1 MPFSHHEIDSTK
13 IRLQL
18 EAMVSKSKSETITIT
33 ETEKEYSCSEFDL
46 HDIRREKAF
55 EMVLQ
60 SLGRKKRVDDGVSS
74 LDQIMPSSLFKEENA
89 HGSSPR
95 VSLLT
100 QRSGDLHQQWHDEL
114 RKKKVI
120 E

>member
-1 MPFSHHEIDSTK
+1 MPFSCHEIDSPQ
-13 IRLQL
+13 IRLQSQAL
-18 EAMVSKSKSETITIT
+18 TSASKSETTTIT
-33 ETEKEYSCSEFDL
+33 ETEKLDL
-46 HDIRREKAF
+46 FDIRREKAF

-60 SLGRKKRVDDGVSS
+60 SLGRKKRMDDGVSG
-74 LDQIMPSSLFKEENA
+74 LDQIMPSSSFQEENA

-100 QRSGDLHQQWHDEL
+100 QRSGDLHQQWHEL
-114 RKKKVI
+114 SKKKVI